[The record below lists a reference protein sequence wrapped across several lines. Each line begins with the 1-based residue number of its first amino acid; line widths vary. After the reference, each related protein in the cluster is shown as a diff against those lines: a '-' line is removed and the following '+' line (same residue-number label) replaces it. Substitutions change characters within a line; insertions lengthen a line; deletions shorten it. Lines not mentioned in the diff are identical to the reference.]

1 MEFLYVGKAYQRQGR
16 AAEARTAFEKIL
28 KIAPGH
34 AEARRRLDSP
44 YQPELDEP
52 SGTEAVGMTV
62 ADVVQGEMVEGGI
75 ELSLPESTLLTP
87 LQPAPEAEGAPATL
101 PEARSLLA
109 RGNLAKA
116 ERMVR
121 ALLLE
126 DADQLEYQAILGL
139 VYLKKGQIA
148 AAYDT
153 LYRIAQAWHAQDRCD
168 EASELIDAYLMAEP
182 DDSDFLQL
190 KVRVTQEPAAAT
202 AETPDLPVIPAGGGK
217 AGFLAVEPAAAPAEK
232 GLSPAGARGA
242 APGVPAHG

>member
-1 MEFLYVGKAYQRQGR
+1 
-16 AAEARTAFEKIL
+16 
-28 KIAPGH
+28 
-34 AEARRRLDSP
+34 
-44 YQPELDEP
+44 
-52 SGTEAVGMTV
+52 
-62 ADVVQGEMVEGGI
+62 MVEGGI
-75 ELSLPESTLLTP
+75 ELSLPESTLSTP

-153 LYRIAQAWHAQDRCD
+153 LYRIAQAWHAQGRCD

-202 AETPDLPVIPAGGGK
+202 AETPDLPVIPAGGGES
-217 AGFLAVEPAAAPAEK
+217 GLLAVERPAALAETGAAPAAAGRLAG
-232 GLSPAGARGA
+232 GLR
-242 APGVPAHG
+242 PG